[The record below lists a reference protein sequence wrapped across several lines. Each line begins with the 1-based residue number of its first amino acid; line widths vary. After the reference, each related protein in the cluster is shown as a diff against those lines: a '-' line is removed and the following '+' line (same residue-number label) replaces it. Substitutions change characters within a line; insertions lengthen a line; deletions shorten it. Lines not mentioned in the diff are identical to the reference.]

1 MILSVGFAKKFSCT
15 GIFIKEKACSATILT
30 SASLVRVPGSAHM
43 IDDNLRVVTAN

>member
-1 MILSVGFAKKFSCT
+1 MT
-15 GIFIKEKACSATILT
+15 GRRGVPLRPFLLVFIKEKACSATILT